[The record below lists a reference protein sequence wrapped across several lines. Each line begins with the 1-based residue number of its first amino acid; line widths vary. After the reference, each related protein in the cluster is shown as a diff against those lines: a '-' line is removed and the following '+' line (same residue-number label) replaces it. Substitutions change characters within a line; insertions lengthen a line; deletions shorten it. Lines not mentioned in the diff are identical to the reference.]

1 MNRFTRAMLAPLRKM
16 AEFAFSAA
24 NIDWYARNGYN
35 RIYSLLGGGEPSWSG
50 LNVTEA
56 TAMNCSAVWA
66 CMRVIADP
74 IGSLPLR
81 LYRRVGNDDRER
93 ATDHPLYSLL
103 ADSPNYDMTALD
115 WRSCLQA
122 HALSWGNG
130 FSQIIRRSG
139 TNEILELLPIPPDLV
154 TQGVDAAGH
163 MTYKVRVKD
172 GKEEIWGRD
181 KMFHLRGLGFDG
193 RWGYSVIGLAKQTI
207 GLAQAQEKYGAKF
220 FSSGGRVP
228 YVLEHPA
235 NFKNAEEAKAF
246 RESWKEAYGST
257 ENWHQGVILIG
268 GMKYT
273 QIGLK
278 PEDAQFLASRQFQLP
293 EICRWFRVSPHM
305 VGDLSRATF
314 SNIEHLGLE
323 FLTQTLGYWL
333 KVWEQTISRC
343 LLTAEERKTL
353 YAEFDTDALLRG
365 DYKTRMEGYAVA
377 RQNGW
382 INGNEIRRR
391 ENMGPI
397 PGGEQYVIQ
406 LNMQPLDQVAENA
419 RAKGATD
426 AGAN

>member
-1 MNRFTRAMLAPLRKM
+1 MLTPLRKM
-16 AEFAFSAA
+16 AELAFSAT
-24 NIDWYARNGYN
+24 NVDWYARNGY
-35 RIYSLLGGGEPSWSG
+35 RRLYSLLGGGEPSWSG

-56 TAMNCSAVWA
+56 TALNCSAVWA
-66 CMRVIADP
+66 CIRVISDP

-93 ATDHPLYSLL
+93 ATDHPLYSIL
-103 ADSPNYDMTALD
+103 AEAPNQDMTSLD

-130 FSQIIRRSG
+130 FSQIVRRSRSG
-139 TNEILELLPIPPDLV
+139 EIIELLPIAPDAV
-154 TQGVDAAGH
+154 MPDEDEQGRLR
-163 MTYKVRVKD
+163 YRVRLKN
-172 GKEEIWGRD
+172 GQEEIWTRD
-181 KMFHLRGLGFDG
+181 KVFHLRGLGFDG
-193 RWGYSVIGLAKQTI
+193 RWGYSVIGLAKQSI
-207 GLAQAQEKYGAKF
+207 GLAQAMEKYGAKF
-220 FSSGGRVP
+220 FSAGGRVP

-235 NFKNAEEAKAF
+235 NFKNVEEAKQF
-246 RESWKEAYGST
+246 RENWKEAYGSGD
-257 ENWHQGVILIG
+257 NWHQGVILIG

-333 KVWEQTISRC
+333 RVWEQTISRC

-365 DYKTRMEGYAVA
+365 DYKSRMEGYAIA

-382 INGNEIRRR
+382 LNGNDIRRR
-391 ENMGPI
+391 ENLGPI

-406 LNMQPLDQVAENA
+406 LNMQPLDQVAENV
-419 RAKGATD
+419 RGKGGTD
-426 AGAN
+426 AGTN